1 MKTLKIALAILAA
14 GMILMNPCSGQTNN
28 DSILARKAYRYLKKA
43 NVVNG
48 ISIGFGLA
56 SNIEMIALGGF
67 PLETDDG
74 GNAPANLSHMF
85 LAVGRVVTSIS
96 PATSVAKARDVLQPW
111 RESPEMAASCKR
123 LFSYLDAA
131 QVLTALAPVLCVSG
145 GIMMFTASLKMEEH
159 YDYSNGYYSDS
170 YITTS
175 IPGIKTLGW
184 VLVGAGL
191 ASSISSAVLIS
202 LSKKELTNKFGS
214 FKLAAGPA
222 GVGVKYSLPAKH

>member
-1 MKTLKIALAILAA
+1 MKTIKYTLGILAA
-14 GMILMNPCSGQTNN
+14 GIILMNTCIGQTKN
-28 DSILARKAYRYLKKA
+28 DLILARNADRYLKKA
-43 NVVNG
+43 NIVNG
-48 ISIGFGLA
+48 ISIGLGLA

-67 PLETDDG
+67 PLETDYG
-74 GNAPANLSHMF
+74 GNPAANLSHMV
-85 LAVGRVVTSIS
+85 LGVGRIVTSIS
-96 PATSVAKARDVLQPW
+96 PAISVARARDVLQPW

-159 YDYSNGYYSDS
+159 YEYGNGYYYESH
-170 YITTS
+170 YTTS

-222 GVGVKYSLPAKH
+222 GVGVKYNLPAKH